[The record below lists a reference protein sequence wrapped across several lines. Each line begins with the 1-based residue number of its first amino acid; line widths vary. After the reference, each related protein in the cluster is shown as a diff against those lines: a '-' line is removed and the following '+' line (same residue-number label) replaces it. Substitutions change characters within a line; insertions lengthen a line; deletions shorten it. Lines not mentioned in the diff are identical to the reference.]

1 MIDHLYGK
9 DIMTLFVEA
18 IAGVN
23 KTELANEIQTK
34 FKNKI
39 GIAIQVKP
47 VDIGELPRSEK
58 KSTRVFDN
66 RY

>member
-9 DIMTLFVEA
+9 DIMTLFFETD
-18 IAGVN
+18 AGADRDAVALDVQR
-23 KTELANEIQTK
+23 T
-34 FKNKI
+34 FKAKVGLTI
-39 GIAIQVKP
+39 VPKP
-47 VDIGELPRSEK
+47 VAIGELPRSEK